1 MTPYLPSHLSLRKVA
16 GSQTDIYSQFNGGYY
31 GNHGGSGRIGNG
43 INYVHDANLRGH
55 HNTINNMDGTTNGN
69 PKVSHPDNDNDQ
81 NTMENMMQLQVQ
93 GQIES
98 KKDVI
103 LYSGFDEIGEGAGR

>member
-1 MTPYLPSHLSLRKVA
+1 VTPYLSSHLSLRKVA

-31 GNHGGSGRIGNG
+31 GNHGGGGRIGNG
-43 INYVHDANLRGH
+43 FNYAHDANLRGH
-55 HNTINNMDGTTNGN
+55 HNNINNLDGTTNA
-69 PKVSHPDNDNDQ
+69 KASYPDNDVDQ
-81 NTMENMMQLQVQ
+81 NTMENMQLQTQ

-103 LYSGFDEIGEGAGR
+103 LYSGFDEIGEGVGR